1 MEISLHELAEAIE
14 RIEGARRPC
23 DARPVGSGFAE
34 IDRLLPEGGFP
45 RGTLVEY
52 VAACAGS
59 GAASLALAAARSALA
74 DGGALV
80 VIDREQTF
88 YPPAVVAWG
97 IELERLILVRP
108 ENDRDERWALEQ
120 VLRSPAAAAALAWPA
135 SRQGKDFRRWQLAAE
150 AGGGLALFVRPDA
163 ARHEPSWAG
172 VRLAV
177 MPLGCRRRIPSPLE
191 VQTNAS
197 AKGFTSYSSGF
208 ATYTAARRT
217 LRVELLKC
225 RGRAAGSSVEVSIDD
240 ATHSLPVVSRMVAP
254 TSPRRAPTSSQRAR
268 A

>member
-1 MEISLHELAEAIE
+1 VEISLHELAEAIE
-14 RIEGARRPC
+14 RIEGARRSR
-23 DARPVGSGFAE
+23 DERPVGSGFAE

-59 GAASLALAAARSALA
+59 GAASLALAAAGSALA

-88 YPPAVVAWG
+88 YPLAVAAWG
-97 IELERLILVRP
+97 IEIERLILVRP

-120 VLRSPAAAAALAWPA
+120 VLRSPAVAAALAWPV
-135 SRQGKDFRRWQLAAE
+135 SKQGKDFRRWQLAAE

-163 ARHEPSWAG
+163 ARYEPSWAE

-177 MPLGCRRRIPSPLE
+177 MPVGESP
-191 VQTNAS
+191 
-197 AKGFTSYSSGF
+197 AKGAVKGFASYSSGF

-225 RGRAAGSSVEVSIDD
+225 RGRAAGSSAEVSIDD
-240 ATHSLPVVSRMVAP
+240 ATHPLPVAARVVAS
-254 TSPRRAPTSSQRAR
+254 TSEERAR